1 MSSAIQNILNQ
12 LVSGFG
18 QDAVRQACLKFCTT
32 SSKTKK
38 ASASDSDGESASSG
52 KKEKKTRS
60 PRGPNSW
67 TLFVTEVLQEMQAAA
82 GPDEKITRKMAMAE
96 AGRRKR
102 AEAGPEAEEKYQAA
116 KAKKAEKKAEKK
128 AGKSSPEASDAETS
142 DGEEEAVESS
152 HEEEKEAAKKPV
164 VKKTVVAKKA

>member
-32 SSKTKK
+32 TSKSKK
-38 ASASDSDGESASSG
+38 ASASDSDAESASSG
-52 KKEKKTRS
+52 KKEKKTRAA
-60 PRGPNSW
+60 RGPNSW
-67 TLFVTEVLQEMQAAA
+67 TLFVTEVLQEMQTAA

-102 AEAGPEAEEKYQAA
+102 AEAGPEAEEKYLAA

-128 AGKSSPEASDAETS
+128 TGKSSPETSDAE
-142 DGEEEAVESS
+142 DDAEEEAEEAS
-152 HEEEKEAAKKPV
+152 ETEEKEAPKKPL
-164 VKKTVVAKKA
+164 VKKAVVAKKA

>member
-1 MSSAIQNILNQ
+1 MASSIQNILTQ

-18 QDAVRQACLKFCTT
+18 HDAVRQACLKFCTQ
-32 SSKTKK
+32 SKK
-38 ASASDSDGESASSG
+38 ASASDSDAESASSG
-52 KKEKKTRS
+52 KKEKKTRG

-116 KAKKAEKKAEKK
+116 KAKKADKKSEKKSA
-128 AGKSSPEASDAETS
+128 KSTPEASDAEAS
-142 DGEEEAVESS
+142 EDEAPEEEAAQ
-152 HEEEKEAAKKPV
+152 EKKA
-164 VKKTVVAKKA
+164 VKKIIKKTA